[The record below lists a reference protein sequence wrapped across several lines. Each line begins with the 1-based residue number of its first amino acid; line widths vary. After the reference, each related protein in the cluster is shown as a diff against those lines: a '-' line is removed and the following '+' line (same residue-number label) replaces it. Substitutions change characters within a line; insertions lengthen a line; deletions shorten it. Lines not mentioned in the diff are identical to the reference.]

1 MKFVSR
7 NKFFIFIAFLL
18 VLCAIV
24 AVFWGRIQTAWVVY
38 QYAQTF
44 KPENID
50 ANFRSLYKQYPSVRV
65 AREGEVSPLLRA
77 ERPLPNSFFYK
88 DVMRELSEWLERSK
102 TTGFIVLKDGVVV
115 HEEYRRGN
123 SEKTQAI
130 AFSVSKSFV
139 SFLVGNAVHDGQI
152 KLEQAVDYY
161 APILAGGGYKG
172 VTVKNVLQM
181 ASGIKFSEEYGHPN
195 SDIVR
200 YAVEMKRG
208 SINRFTAGLV
218 SERPQGTVN
227 HYVSSDTQVLA
238 MVLEGATGVPL
249 QKYFADKLWTKL
261 GAEADAY
268 WLTDPTGEVAAAGGL
283 NGVLRD
289 YARFGLL
296 YLNEGKNYRDEQL
309 VPAQWVHDSVTPDA
323 PYLLPGRPGALR
335 DVPFG
340 YGYQWWL
347 PVDHQGDY
355 AAIGIYGQFIYVNP
369 AKKVVIAKTSA
380 YDNYNV
386 DGQELENESMHAFQA
401 IANAL

>member
-1 MKFVSR
+1 MRISSR
-7 NKFFIFIAFLL
+7 NKLFISIALLLFI
-18 VLCAIV
+18 CAIV
-24 AVFWGRIQTAWVVY
+24 AVFWGRIQTAWIVH
-38 QYAQTF
+38 QYVQTF

-50 ANFRSLYKQYPSVRV
+50 ANFRSLYMQYPSVRV
-65 AREGEVSPLLRA
+65 AREGEISPLLKA
-77 ERPLPNSFFYK
+77 ERPLPNRFFYK
-88 DVMRELSEWLERSK
+88 GAMRELSEWLERSK
-102 TTGFIVLKDGVVV
+102 TTGFIVLKDGVIV

-139 SFLVGNAVHDGQI
+139 SFLVGNAVRDGQI
-152 KLEQAVDYY
+152 SLNQSVDYY
-161 APILAGGGYKG
+161 APILASGGYKG

-181 ASGIKFSEEYGHPN
+181 ASGIKFSEDYGDLK

-200 YAVEMKRG
+200 YITELKRG

-227 HYVSSDTQVLA
+227 HYISSDTQVLA
-238 MVLEGATGVPL
+238 MVLEGATGVPF
-249 QKYFADKLWTKL
+249 QKYFADKLWTRL

-268 WLTDPTGEVAAAGGL
+268 WLTDLTGEVAAAGGF

-296 YLNEGKNYRDEQL
+296 YLNEGKNFRSEEL

-347 PVDHQGDY
+347 PVDYQGDY

-380 YDNYNV
+380 YYNYNI

-401 IANAL
+401 LANAL